1 EAGGLRA
8 DLLKAIDNRLAH
20 IVGVEKR
27 ICHCDVLGNT
37 ESRPWIEAQPNI
49 PNDLRHIRHRDQ
61 QRRLEICR
69 HDRRYLSYLA
79 RTARFPPDHLTP
91 LPQSG
96 WSLSSRASNQ
106 TPVISSFTPHHRPKA
121 VAEYNGPLHP
131 PD

>member
-1 EAGGLRA
+1 MNVCEMDPQAVGEPDYRFAEPPHFCQRKLEAGRLRA

-27 ICHCDVLGNT
+27 ICHRDVLGNT
-37 ESRPWIEAQPNI
+37 ESRPWIEAQPSI

-96 WSLSSRASNQ
+96 VESLFSS
-106 TPVISSFTPHHRPKA
+106 
-121 VAEYNGPLHP
+121 E
-131 PD
+131 